1 MPVMTTTRPVTV
13 AQRLHA
19 RLTRAAGVAGVVR
32 QVLGVP
38 DYERY
43 LGDALARDPDAR
55 PLSRDE
61 FVAARLRA
69 RYDTPGS
76 RCC

>member
-1 MPVMTTTRPVTV
+1 MPILSIVRPGSG
-13 AQRLHA
+13 LA
-19 RLTRAAGVAGVVR
+19 RLGAWLGRAGGVAR

-43 LGDALARDPDAR
+43 LADALDHDPHTV
-55 PLSRDE
+55 PLGRDE

>member
-1 MPVMTTTRPVTV
+1 MADVVTSRPVSLT
-13 AQRLHA
+13 A
-19 RLTRAAGVAGVVR
+19 RLRAWVSRAGSVAR

-43 LGDALARDPDAR
+43 LGDALARDPHAR
-55 PLSRDE
+55 PLTRDE

-69 RYDTPGS
+69 RYDRPGS

>member
-1 MPVMTTTRPVTV
+1 MSAPAARASDGPASRLRAWIERAGRV
-13 AQRLHA
+13 A
-19 RLTRAAGVAGVVR
+19 R
-32 QVLGVP
+32 QVLGAP

-43 LGDALARDPDAR
+43 LGDALARDPDER
-55 PLSRDE
+55 LLSRDE

-69 RYDTPGS
+69 RYDSPGS

>member
-1 MPVMTTTRPVTV
+1 MSVTTTPRRV
-13 AQRLHA
+13 APTA
-19 RLTRAAGVAGVVR
+19 RLLAWLARAARVVR

-38 DYERY
+38 DYECY
-43 LGDALARDPDAR
+43 LGDALARDPHAI
-55 PLSRDE
+55 PLTRDE

-69 RYDTPGS
+69 RYDRPGS

>member
-1 MPVMTTTRPVTV
+1 MAATMTRCPVGPTAPLR
-13 AQRLHA
+13 AWLA
-19 RLTRAAGVAGVVR
+19 RAGHVVR
-32 QVLGVP
+32 EVLGVP

-43 LGDALARDPDAR
+43 LGDALARDPNAR

-69 RYDTPGS
+69 RYDSPGS